1 MHVFFVFGKG
11 FVNSQSENVHYRD
24 ITATNY
30 QEIILQNNMSL
41 PIHFAPLQGY
51 TDDTFRRIHH
61 QLAGGI
67 DTYYTPFV
75 RMEAG
80 GVRSK
85 DMRDIR
91 PEFNEG
97 VPVVPQIIV
106 KSMKE
111 FDYLVNIVEE
121 KGYQRIDINMGCP
134 FPMQAKHG
142 RGSGLLAH
150 TDIISEMAKRMAD
163 MKHLQFSVKMRLG
176 WENADEWRPVLD
188 MLNDTPLQQITLHP
202 RIGTQQYKGSV
213 NMDAFREFYGLCK
226 HPLLYNGDITTLD
239 GIRSIEQEFP
249 KLAGI
254 MIGRGLLARPWLA
267 AEYAA
272 GTEWS
277 DQKRRTL
284 LHDIHDQLKAHFET
298 TANSEA
304 QVHTRLRLFWE
315 YMEEE
320 LGKKLYKK
328 IMKAGNLKNYLA
340 AVREV

>member
-1 MHVFFVFGKG
+1 
-11 FVNSQSENVHYRD
+11 
-24 ITATNY
+24 
-30 QEIILQNNMSL
+30 MSL

-51 TDDTFRRIHH
+51 TDDTYRRLHH
-61 QLAGGI
+61 ALMGGI
-67 DTYYTPFV
+67 TTYYTPFL

-97 VPVVPQIIV
+97 VPVVPQIIA

-111 FDYLVNIVEE
+111 FEYLVDIVEE
-121 KGYQRIDINMGCP
+121 KGYTRVDVNMGCP

-150 TDIISEMAKRMAD
+150 VDIVTDMAKAMAEK
-163 MKHLQFSVKMRLG
+163 KHLQFSVKMRLG
-176 WENADEWRPVLD
+176 WEDKDEWRPVLEV
-188 MLNDTPLQQITLHP
+188 LNDTPLTQIALHP
-202 RIGTQQYKGSV
+202 RIGTQQYKGTVDMESFE
-213 NMDAFREFYGLCK
+213 AFQSLCK
-226 HPLLYNGDITTLD
+226 HPLLYNGDLTTLED
-239 GIRSIEQEFP
+239 IRRIESKYP
-249 KLAGI
+249 TLAGI
-254 MIGRGLLARPWLA
+254 MIGRGLLARPSLA
-267 AEYAA
+267 QEYAN
-272 GTEWS
+272 GSEEPWE
-277 DQKRRTL
+277 KRRNS
-284 LHDIHDQLKAHFET
+284 LHEFHDRLKAHIET

-304 QVHTRLRLFWE
+304 QVHNRLRLFWE

-320 LGKKLYKK
+320 LGRKVYKK